1 MFFEQHL
8 IGQMANLGYVIG
20 DPRTKIAAVID
31 PSFDA
36 RRLQKAAAE
45 NGYAIQWIFDTHH
58 HPDHIF
64 DNERL
69 ANETGAKVAAHR
81 LSEVRKDVV
90 LEDGTIV
97 KVGELT
103 VKVVHTPGHSPD
115 SCCYVVG
122 GRVFTGD
129 CLFVGDCGRVD
140 LPGSSVESMYDS
152 LFQKVRKLD
161 DALVVCPG
169 HHYGKT
175 PTSTIGEEKRTNYT
189 LQPRTMP
196 EFVRFMK
203 AP

>member
-1 MFFEQHL
+1 
-8 IGQMANLGYVIG
+8 
-20 DPRTKIAAVID
+20 
-31 PSFDA
+31 
-36 RRLQKAAAE
+36 LQKSAAE

-90 LEDGTIV
+90 LEDGMIV
-97 KVGELT
+97 KVGELAI
-103 VKVVHTPGHSPD
+103 KVVHTPGHSPD
-115 SCCYVVG
+115 SCCYIVG

-140 LPGSSVESMYDS
+140 LPGSSVEAMYDS
-152 LFQKVRKLD
+152 LFHKVRKLD
-161 DALVVCPG
+161 DALIVCPG
-169 HHYGKT
+169 HHYGKS

-189 LQPRTMP
+189 LQPRELV
-196 EFVRFMK
+196 EFIRFMK